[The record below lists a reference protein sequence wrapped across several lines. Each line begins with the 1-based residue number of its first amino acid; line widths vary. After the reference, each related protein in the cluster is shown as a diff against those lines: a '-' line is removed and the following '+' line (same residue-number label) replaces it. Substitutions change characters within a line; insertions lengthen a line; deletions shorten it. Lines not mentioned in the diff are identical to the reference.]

1 MLIGLPS
8 RRELMQPFALT
19 TRIQEPSRGQ
29 ALRACTRILTR
40 PQMPTFW
47 LAEGEVVHPVQA
59 R

>member
-19 TRIQEPSRGQ
+19 TRIQETSRGQ

-40 PQMPTFW
+40 RLPSVSA
-47 LAEGEVVHPVQA
+47 LKA
-59 R
+59 